1 MKPVKL
7 LVLDVDGTLTDGG
20 LYLSEAGETLK
31 RFHAQDGLGI
41 VLAAHV
47 GLRVAWITGRE
58 SVIVQR
64 RAEALG
70 VAALRQ
76 GVRDKTAA
84 LLEIGLELGI
94 SLSEM
99 AFMGDDLN
107 DLPAMNAVT
116 LALAPADAVESV
128 RSMAHWV
135 ASRNGGNGAVREAI
149 DALLTVR
156 GDRSL
161 AEKLY
166 LASLE
171 ASGVVQ

>member
-1 MKPVKL
+1 MRGVKL
-7 LVLDVDGTLTDGG
+7 LALDVDGTLTDGG
-20 LYLSEAGETLK
+20 LHLSTGGEEIK

-47 GLRVAWITGRE
+47 GLRVAWVTGRE
-58 SVIVQR
+58 SPIVAR

-84 LLEIGLELGI
+84 LLEIGLELGVA
-94 SLSEM
+94 LSEM

-107 DLPAMNAVT
+107 DLPALRAVGVP
-116 LALAPADAVESV
+116 LAPKNAVESV
-128 RSMAHWV
+128 KAAACWVSQRS
-135 ASRNGGNGAVREAI
+135 GGDGAVRDAI
-149 DALLTVR
+149 DAILAAR
-156 GDRSL
+156 GDRGL

-171 ASGVVQ
+171 TRAVVQ

>member
-1 MKPVKL
+1 LKHVKL
-7 LVLDVDGTLTDGG
+7 LALDVDGTLTDGG
-20 LYLSEAGETLK
+20 LYLSESGESVK

-58 SVIVQR
+58 SAIVAR

-70 VAALRQ
+70 VAAVRQ
-76 GVRDKTAA
+76 GVRDKRAA
-84 LLEIGLELGI
+84 LLEIGRELGVA
-94 SLSEM
+94 LSEM

-107 DLPAMNAVT
+107 DLPALRAAG

-128 RSMAHWV
+128 RAAAHWV
-135 ASRNGGNGAVREAI
+135 STRGAGHGAVREAI
-149 DALLTVR
+149 DAILEAR
-156 GDRSL
+156 GDKNL

-166 LASLE
+166 LTSLQ
-171 ASGVVQ
+171 AVGVAQ